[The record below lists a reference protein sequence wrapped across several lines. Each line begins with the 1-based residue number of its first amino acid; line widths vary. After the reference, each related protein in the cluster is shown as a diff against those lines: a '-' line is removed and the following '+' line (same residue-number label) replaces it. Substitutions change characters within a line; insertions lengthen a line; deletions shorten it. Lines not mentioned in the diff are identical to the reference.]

1 MGVQPAVFQSG
12 GQISQHYIPGGYSRL
27 NFVKGAGG
35 LVSASN
41 GVIIGDCR
49 GGEPNKLLWFR
60 SPAEAKE
67 TLREG
72 PLLDAMRLAF
82 NPGEG
87 LVPQRLASLRVNPGL
102 QASRILKNGSDTMID
117 VPAWDWGLHTNQVKM
132 KLEAGT
138 TSGKKLSVQ
147 FQLNEAVVEDNVE
160 KESFEI
166 QYSGA
171 GTAATMTITK
181 TQLTTTCTGASEDD
195 LTILFSAFPTIEDI
209 VNYINDQANY
219 SCTIKTSNPKD
230 KSIELDS
237 VSAEDIKTSAYTAL
251 SDLQAIIDQLN
262 VMPWIGEAAFHD
274 ASTSRLVPDND
285 TDWVYFSGGT
295 DGEYT
300 ADEWAVSLTAL
311 QNEDI
316 QLVSSPVTDESIHT
330 LIKNHCELMNSVNG
344 RNERQFLL
352 GGAAGETVAQ
362 VIIRAKALSSESGM
376 LCDPDFYAFDGE
388 GIIQTYAPSYYA
400 CMQMAQYTCLALSE
414 PTTNKQVNILGW
426 ATQRTD
432 PEVEEQIKNG
442 VCVGFKNKAGRLV
455 TARSLTT
462 YQGSDLQ
469 RCEFS
474 IMREALFT
482 SRDLRV
488 AVEETFIGKG
498 MQNSLLGRVD
508 AIVMGKLSQ
517 YYDMGLF
524 NGEPPYWGYVKT
536 VVGDQIRLEYN
547 GHLTPPTNFIF
558 ITSHMHV
565 YAMVA

>member
-12 GQISQHYIPGGYSRL
+12 GQISQHYIPGAYSRL
-27 NFVKGAGG
+27 DFVKGAGG

-41 GVIIGDCR
+41 GVIMGDCR
-49 GGEPNKLLWFR
+49 GGEPNKLLWFG
-60 SPAEAKE
+60 SPAEAE
-67 TLREG
+67 EILRGG
-72 PLLDAMRLAF
+72 PLLDAIRLAF

-87 LVPQRLASLRVNPGL
+87 LVPQRLAALRVNPGE
-102 QASRILKNGSDTMID
+102 QASRELKSSSDVMID
-117 VPAWDWGLHTNQVKM
+117 VTVWDWGLHGNQVKM
-132 KLEAGT
+132 KLEDATPGM
-138 TSGKKLSVQ
+138 KLTIQ
-147 FQLNEAVVEDNVE
+147 FQTNKAVVEDNIE

-166 QYSGA
+166 QYSNS
-171 GTAATMTITK
+171 GTAAAMTITK
-181 TQLTTTCTGASEDD
+181 TQLTTTCTDAPTDD
-195 LTILFSAFPTIEDI
+195 LTVLFSTFPTIEDI

-219 SCTIKTSNPKD
+219 SCSIKTSNPKD

-237 VSAEDIKTSAYTAL
+237 VSAQDIKTLAYIAK

-262 VMPWIGEAAFHD
+262 VMPWIGKAAFHD
-274 ASTSRLVPDND
+274 ATTSRLVPDPD

-295 DGEYT
+295 DGAYT
-300 ADEWAVSLTAL
+300 VDEWPTSLTAL

-316 QLVSSPVTDESIHT
+316 QLGSSPVTDEAIHT

-362 VIIRAKALSSESGM
+362 VITRAKALSSESGM
-376 LCDPDFYAFDGE
+376 LCDPNFYAFDGE
-388 GIIQTYAPSYYA
+388 GIIQTWAPSYYA

-414 PTTNKQVNILGW
+414 PTTNKRVNILGW
-426 ATQRTD
+426 ATKRTD
-432 PEVEEQIKNG
+432 TEVEQLIKNG
-442 VCVGFKNKAGRLV
+442 VCVGFQNKAGRLV
-455 TARSLTT
+455 TARSITT

-474 IMREALFT
+474 IMREALFV

-508 AIVMGKLSQ
+508 AIAMGKLSQ

-536 VVGDQIRLEYN
+536 VVGDQIRIEYN
-547 GHLTPPTNFIF
+547 ANLTPPTNFIF
-558 ITSHMHV
+558 ITSHMHI